1 MPSIFLSYRRDD
13 SAGYAGRLRSSLEA
27 RLGAGSVFRD
37 VDAIEPGQ
45 DFVEAIETRVQ
56 ACRAFIALIGQEW
69 LDAVNATG
77 GRRLDEEGDYVRRE
91 VAAALAR
98 SDLRVIPVL
107 VEGAAVPGSNQL
119 PFELQALSRRHA
131 ISLRDETWESDVDRL
146 ADAIRTAVGDAVDQ
160 KPARSATPG
169 RRAHP
174 IVWTAAGA
182 LAVIV
187 AIALPQMFARD
198 GTNGIDAGNTV
209 EAPDRGPDA
218 RAASRSDRIHLPP
231 EGVTIAVPQ
240 LSEIEL
246 YEQIYSL
253 VAASL
258 APRGDSMTLR
268 LRFRTFNESRYDHA
282 LDLVAVRLGVGQ
294 ERIAPATS
302 LSGLLPGR
310 TVLPGDVT
318 FAIPQGI
325 RTAVLHVADRDEEG
339 EFSLDLV
346 PAGPLVA
353 NAQQTAD
360 ESRAVGYPL
369 SFTDEPV
376 LLESDGRRYTL
387 SRVNVRQFVNKHRV
401 AVTAKLENTSRY
413 PELFGASS
421 FRLALEDGTVLAP
434 VTGDDDVVNAGVT
447 RIQQVVF
454 EVPVTTRR
462 IVLRIL
468 RGDEVREFAVE
479 LGRNGRDSGDGNTQ
493 R

>member
-69 LDAVNATG
+69 LDAVNASG
-77 GRRLDEEGDYVRRE
+77 GRRLEEEGDYVRRE

-107 VEGAAVPGSNQL
+107 VEGATVPGPNQL
-119 PFELQALSRRHA
+119 PLELQALSRRHA
-131 ISLRDETWESDVDRL
+131 VSLRDETWDSDVDRL
-146 ADAIRTAVGDAVDQ
+146 TDAVRKAVGDAVDQ
-160 KPARSATPG
+160 KPARSTRSG

-174 IVWTAAGA
+174 LVWTAAGA

-187 AIALPQMFARD
+187 AIALPQMFARE
-198 GTNGIDAGNTV
+198 GTNGDDASNTGD
-209 EAPDRGPDA
+209 APADRGTDGSTA
-218 RAASRSDRIHLPP
+218 GRSDRIRLPP
-231 EGVTIAVPQ
+231 EGITIAVPH

-246 YEQIYSL
+246 HEQIYSL

-268 LRFRTFNESRYDHA
+268 LRFRTFNDSRYDHA

-294 ERIAPATS
+294 ERIAPATG
-302 LSGLLPGR
+302 LTGLLPGR
-310 TVLPGDVT
+310 TVLPADVT
-318 FAIPQGI
+318 FIVPQGI

-353 NAQQTAD
+353 NAEQAAD

-369 SFTDEPV
+369 YFTDEPV
-376 LLESDGRRYTL
+376 LLESEGRRYTL
-387 SRVNVRQFVNKHRV
+387 SRVNVRQFVNKHRI
-401 AVTAKLENTSRY
+401 AVTAKLDNTSRY

-434 VTGDDDVVNAGVT
+434 VTGDDDVVNAGAT
-447 RIQQVVF
+447 LIQQVVF

-462 IVLRIL
+462 IVLRTL
-468 RGDEVREFAVE
+468 RAEEVREFVVE
-479 LGRNGRDSGDGNTQ
+479 LGQTTGG
-493 R
+493 